1 MNTTSTPG
9 CRLRPLLPWFLASL
23 PTLVPAAQ
31 AAPVAASEAEVDSL
45 MALSLDQLMDLKVSI
60 STRSQQQMSK
70 APSVVSVITAEDI
83 RATGAARLEDIL
95 DSVPGLYV
103 KRNLFA
109 FRPIFSLRGA
119 TGTQTLLMV
128 NGMPMRDLVWSNYIF
143 WKGLPASAIER
154 VEIIRGPGSA
164 LFGSDASAA
173 VIDVITRTAGPI
185 TQSEAGLRL
194 GNFDTQEAW
203 IQHGANWNGVDVGL
217 TAELSTTD
225 GHRPWISPDK
235 NLASGYADYAW
246 KAQDLHLSLARGS
259 WRLLADY
266 MAHDDLAAGF
276 NGAAVLDPLNRS
288 EDRQYSL
295 ALLYD
300 NPGFA
305 PDWGLNGALRF
316 RDLVY
321 SSGNGFYLTPL
332 TREHL
337 EVGEHQASFEV
348 SGNFTGL
355 RGHALRLG
363 AGYAWDDIDHVEQA
377 NPPDARYPLPESSR
391 GNAYLYVQDVWQFH
405 PDWTLT
411 AGLRYD
417 EYDDFGSAVTPRLAL
432 VWQSSP
438 RLTTKLMY
446 GEAFRAPSYQE
457 LYFKTSANTPNP
469 DLTPEQSRT
478 WELAFDYLAGQGLRL
493 GVNLYHFER
502 SDLISGT
509 AGQYQNAGDFAVGG
523 IEIEARWRM
532 TPALQL
538 TGNLSYR
545 DEDDSTA
552 RDVSVPT
559 ESAYVRLDWAFQP
572 KWRWNVE
579 VNWYGDRPL
588 PAGDPRRELD
598 AFSVLDT
605 SLRYR
610 HDRHWEF
617 AASVRNL
624 FDADSWDYSS
634 KSLPNNLPLP
644 GRNGHVE
651 VRYRF

>member
-128 NGMPMRDLVWSNYIF
+128 NGAPMRDLVWSNGIF

-164 LFGSDASAA
+164 LFGADASAG
-173 VIDVITRTAGPI
+173 VINVITRTATPI
-185 TQSEAGLRL
+185 TESEAGLRL

-203 IQHGANWNGVDVGL
+203 IQHGTDWNGVDVGL

-225 GHRPWISPDK
+225 GHRPWISPDA
-235 NLASGYADYAW
+235 NGASGHANYAW
-246 KAQDLHLSLARGS
+246 DGQDLRLSLARGS

-266 MAHDDLAAGF
+266 MAHDDLAVGF
-276 NGAAVLDPLNRS
+276 NRAAVLDPLNRS

-321 SSGNGFYLTPL
+321 SSGNGFLKTDGS
-332 TREHL
+332 REL
-337 EVGEHQASFEV
+337 MDVSERQATIEL
-348 SGNFTGL
+348 SGLYTGFS
-355 RGHALRLG
+355 RHALRVG
-363 AGYAWDDIDHVEQA
+363 GGYVMDDIYRVSQVNPEYPA
-377 NPPDARYPLPESSR
+377 NPIPEDCR
-391 GNAYLYVQDVWQFH
+391 ANVYLYLQDVWHIRDDLEF
-405 PDWTLT
+405 T

-417 EYDDFGSAVTPRLAL
+417 DFNDVGSAVTPRLAL
-432 VWQSSP
+432 VWQSTP
-438 RLTTKLMY
+438 LLTTKLMY

-457 LYFKTSANTPNP
+457 LYYRAANPPNP
-469 DLTPEQSRT
+469 DLHPERSRT
-478 WELAFDYLAGQGLRL
+478 WELGFDVLAARDLRL

-509 AGQYQNAGDFAVGG
+509 AGQYQNAGDFAVRG
-523 IEIEARWRM
+523 IEMEARWRM